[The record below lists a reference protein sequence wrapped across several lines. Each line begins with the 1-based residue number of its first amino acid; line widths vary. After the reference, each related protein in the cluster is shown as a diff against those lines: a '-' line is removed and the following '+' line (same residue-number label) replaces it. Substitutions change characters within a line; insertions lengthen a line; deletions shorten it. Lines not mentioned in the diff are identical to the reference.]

1 MSCAGYGGAW
11 VWGPQ
16 LGAVMVG
23 RNYRHR
29 EKHKVKLGV
38 SFSSLQQQAMLNLRV
53 HYIPHSRAAQQEGLA
68 SLGGRPL

>member
-1 MSCAGYGGAW
+1 
-11 VWGPQ
+11 
-16 LGAVMVG
+16 MVG

-53 HYIPHSRAAQQEGLA
+53 PYIPHSRAAQQEGLA